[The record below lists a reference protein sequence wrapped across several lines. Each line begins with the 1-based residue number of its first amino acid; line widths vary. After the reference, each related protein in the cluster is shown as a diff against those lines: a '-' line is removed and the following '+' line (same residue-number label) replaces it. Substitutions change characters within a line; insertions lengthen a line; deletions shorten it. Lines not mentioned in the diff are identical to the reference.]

1 MNVQLQQISPDIQD
15 DKALKYQSSVHD
27 KILREITSRCQCRV
41 PKENLLPGSFSCL
54 YSHNQ
59 TTYRSTIIGTQ
70 SYNATEL
77 VEFIQDW
84 VTSGPTLTIQWYTVK
99 LDPKCPVSISSL
111 GDPECGQSEKES
123 SYLDDP
129 NIARC
134 VDVCIARSRP

>member
-1 MNVQLQQISPDIQD
+1 MQLQQLFSDIQD
-15 DKALKYQSSVHD
+15 DKALKYQSSIRN
-27 KILREITSRCQCRV
+27 KILKEITSRCQCRV

-54 YSHNQ
+54 DSHNQ
-59 TTYRSTIIGTQ
+59 TTYRSTIIGTRF
-70 SYNATEL
+70 YNATQL

-111 GDPECGQSEKES
+111 GDPECRQSENER
-123 SYLDDP
+123 SYQDDP

-134 VDVCIARSRP
+134 VEVCIARSCP

>member
-1 MNVQLQQISPDIQD
+1 MYIYYTWFNLFSDIQD
-15 DKALKYQSSVHD
+15 DKALKYQSSIRD
-27 KILREITSRCQCRV
+27 KIIQEITSRCQCRV
-41 PKENLLPGSFSCL
+41 PKENLLPGTFSCQD
-54 YSHNQ
+54 SHNQ

-111 GDPECGQSEKES
+111 GDPECEKES

-129 NIARC
+129 NIAHC
-134 VDVCIARSRP
+134 VVVCIARSRP